1 MKKIVAL
8 LCSLTL
14 VFSLFSVSTFA
25 ASAETSNDVVAVNPE
40 SSAGARATSLGLWY
54 EEDMLLVATGIQ
66 NMPVTPEKGANLRM
80 WLDHTG
86 GPVQI
91 TIAYTNWLGG
101 YTHLD
106 TLTFEPGERDV
117 LLVENCNGKKY
128 LVQMTAPDLYVS
140 YSILLYQN

>member
-1 MKKIVAL
+1 MKKIIAL

-14 VFSLFSVSTFA
+14 VFSLFSISTFA
-25 ASAETSNDVVAVNPE
+25 ASAETSDGVTAVNAE
-40 SSAGARATSLGLWY
+40 SSVGTRATSLGLWY
-54 EEDMLLVATGIQ
+54 EEDMFLVATGIQ

-86 GPVQI
+86 GPVEI
-91 TIAYTNWLGG
+91 TVAYTNWYGG
-101 YTHLD
+101 YTHLK
-106 TLTFEPGERDV
+106 TVTYQPGERDV